1 MQLSSTTLATESES
15 AAIIYSPAF
24 CLRCQMF
31 RARLQNLGD
40 HILNTVSSINLSQM
54 RFRSG
59 RRKKGSEARI
69 FFFSPF
75 PRKRHICVQ
84 IGLSFR
90 ETTFMILLL
99 VLSHHPLSSSVEKRA
114 SLQSGFLLFERSKLH
129 QVDGEVC
136 FTCHSVELPPNEM
149 LHTDFCLRA
158 QGDKTVVTE

>member
-1 MQLSSTTLATESES
+1 MQLSSTTLATESERTT
-15 AAIIYSPAF
+15 IIYSPAF

-54 RFRSG
+54 RFRNG
-59 RRKKGSEARI
+59 RGKKALKPA
-69 FFFSPF
+69 FFFSSPF